1 MDIRRKTGLI
11 IRKGTEYL
19 VGKIVFSEELRWSTS
34 PWDAWRTRI
43 RANARS
49 IAEKT
54 GGEIMLFNPVSGEL
68 KGYRKGEKGNGK
80 DSEGKSNDV

>member
-1 MDIRRKTGLI
+1 MDIRGETALI
-11 IRKGTEYL
+11 IRKDGEFL
-19 VGKIVFSEELRWSTS
+19 VGKIIFSNELRWSRS

-54 GGEIMLFNPVSGEL
+54 GGEIMLFNPVAGQLREA
-68 KGYRKGEKGNGK
+68 KI
-80 DSEGKSNDV
+80 

>member
-1 MDIRRKTGLI
+1 MDIRRNTGI
-11 IRKGTEYL
+11 IIGKDGLFL
-19 VGKIVFSEELRWSTS
+19 VGRILGTNELRWSVS

-54 GGEIMLFNPVSGEL
+54 GGETWLFNPVAGQI
-68 KGYRKGEKGNGK
+68 RRMA
-80 DSEGKSNDV
+80 

>member
-1 MDIRRKTGLI
+1 MDIRGETALI
-11 IRKGTEYL
+11 IRKDGEFL
-19 VGKIVFSEELRWSTS
+19 VGKIIFSNELRWSRS

-54 GGEIMLFNPVSGEL
+54 GGEIMLFNPVTGQLREA
-68 KGYRKGEKGNGK
+68 K
-80 DSEGKSNDV
+80 V

>member
-1 MDIRRKTGLI
+1 MDIRGETALI
-11 IRKGTEYL
+11 IRKDGEFL
-19 VGKIVFSEELRWSTS
+19 VGKIIFSNELRWSRS

-54 GGEIMLFNPVSGEL
+54 GGEIMLFNPV
-68 KGYRKGEKGNGK
+68 NGQLREAK
-80 DSEGKSNDV
+80 I